1 MNSEGTLFSVSMGIR
16 NWSEFT
22 DQKCNMSTVVK
33 HYRSAFSHIKVMMC
47 RKKVICRVRVEIDL
61 LPSATKLRRLGYVF
75 TRVCHSVHRGGLPQ
89 CMLGY
94 HPAWEEAG
102 TAPPDQAPPEQV
114 PSQEQTPLDKAPPRS
129 RHPLHQAPPGSRHPP
144 RRLLLR
150 TVRIL
155 LECILVFE
163 EFLQSTKTRNNPSID
178 YDW

>member
-1 MNSEGTLFSVSMGIR
+1 MGIR

-47 RKKVICRVRVEIDL
+47 RKKMICRVRVEIDL

-94 HPAWEEAG
+94 HPALEEAG
-102 TAPPDQAPPEQV
+102 TAPPDQAPPGAGTLPGADSPGQG
-114 PSQEQTPLDKAPPRS
+114 TPQK
-129 RHPLHQAPPGSRHPP
+129 QAPPAPGTPWKQAPPETATVADGTHPAGMHS
-144 RRLLLR
+144 
-150 TVRIL
+150 
-155 LECILVFE
+155 CI
-163 EFLQSTKTRNNPSID
+163 
-178 YDW
+178 